1 VTTLS
6 LQSMQVLLLDD
17 SAPMRAIVTEVL
29 RAAGVERV
37 VDTESPGAA
46 WTLMRQHAFDVAII
60 DYNMQPMNGLEFTR
74 RVRTDP
80 ASPCP
85 HLPIIMMTGHAE
97 RSRVVQA
104 RDAGV
109 SEFVVKPVNAKVLME
124 RLYAVV
130 LKPRAFVRD
139 ETFVGPCRRRA
150 RRPDFEGPFRRR
162 TDPKGMV
169 EV

>member
-1 VTTLS
+1 MLS

-17 SAPMRAIVTEVL
+17 SAPMRAIVGEVL
-29 RAAGVERV
+29 RAAGIERI
-37 VDTESPGAA
+37 VDTESPGEA
-46 WTLMRQHAFDVAII
+46 WRLMQQHAFDVAIV
-60 DYNMQPMNGLEFTR
+60 DYNMKPMTGLEFTR

-80 ASPCP
+80 QSPCP

-97 RSRVVQA
+97 RSRVVEA

-109 SEFVVKPVNAKVLME
+109 SEFVVKPVTTKVLME

-139 ETFVGPCRRRA
+139 PAFVGPCRRRA
-150 RRPDFEGPFRRR
+150 RRADFDGPYRRR
-162 TDPKGMV
+162 TDPKGVV